1 MRKVVAAQINPQKIK
16 AGDMRGYISCVT
28 EEFEY

>member
-1 MRKVVAAQINPQKIK
+1 MRKIVAAQIDPHKIK
-16 AGDMRGYISCVT
+16 KGDMRGYISCVT

>member
-1 MRKVVAAQINPQKIK
+1 MRKIVAAQIDPLKIK
-16 AGDMRGYISCVT
+16 EGDMRGYISCVT